1 MYIGIAGNIGS
12 GKTTLTEMLAKHY
25 QWEPRYE
32 SVVNNPY
39 MDDYY
44 KDLQRWSFAMEV
56 FFLKERFKDV
66 LEFSQSKNIV
76 IQDRTLQEG
85 VFVFTANNYLQGNM
99 SDRDFETYM
108 ELYEIMVEKVQLP
121 NLMIYLRAS
130 VPHLVENIQ
139 KRGREC
145 EQKIPIEYLQG
156 LNDRYDDFILNKYKG
171 KVLVVDVDKLDYKT
185 RPEDFQFITDK
196 IDTVFPFSLTNSKNR
211 NNDAHSSSRKHRQ
224 WQDHT
229 DQDVGKRYN
238 WSPRFE
244 PVEIIPTSTIS
255 IVICRGGRSIC
266 RYTFSTNALKRWS
279 R

>member
-25 QWEPRYE
+25 GWDPRYE

-44 KDLQRWSFAMEV
+44 RNLRRWSFAMEV

-66 LEFSQSKNIV
+66 LEFSKSKNIV

-85 VFVFTANNYLQGNM
+85 VFVFTMNNYLQGNM

-108 ELYEIMVEKVQLP
+108 DLYAIMVEKVKLP
-121 NLMIYLRAS
+121 DLMIYLKAS

-139 KRGREC
+139 KRGREY

-156 LNDRYDDFILNKYKG
+156 LNERYNDFFNKYKG
-171 KVLVVDVDKLDYKT
+171 RVVVIDVDRLDYKMC
-185 RPEDFQFITDK
+185 PDDFQYIIDRIDK
-196 IDTVFPFSLTNSKNR
+196 VLTSSFT
-211 NNDAHSSSRKHRQ
+211 NNK
-224 WQDHT
+224 
-229 DQDVGKRYN
+229 K
-238 WSPRFE
+238 
-244 PVEIIPTSTIS
+244 
-255 IVICRGGRSIC
+255 
-266 RYTFSTNALKRWS
+266 
-279 R
+279 

>member
-1 MYIGIAGNIGS
+1 
-12 GKTTLTEMLAKHY
+12 
-25 QWEPRYE
+25 
-32 SVVNNPY
+32 

-185 RPEDFQFITDK
+185 RREDFQFITDK
-196 IDTVFPFSLTNSKNR
+196 IDTVFPFSLTNSK
-211 NNDAHSSSRKHRQ
+211 K
-224 WQDHT
+224 
-229 DQDVGKRYN
+229 
-238 WSPRFE
+238 
-244 PVEIIPTSTIS
+244 
-255 IVICRGGRSIC
+255 
-266 RYTFSTNALKRWS
+266 
-279 R
+279 